1 MIAQT
6 HDKSILK
13 SEEVGE
19 MRRLE
24 GLEAGRRGG
33 WEARRLGGREA
44 GKIEGEK
51 VRVTWQWL
59 PVEQE

>member
-24 GLEAGRRGG
+24 GRR
-33 WEARRLGGREA
+33 AIRLGGYEA
-44 GKIEGEK
+44 M
-51 VRVTWQWL
+51 RL
-59 PVEQE
+59 